1 MCIRDRRELSYAG
14 RPLVDGFG
22 LEEHSWGGRVQV
34 LVPWPNRLTAGRF
47 SFGGHDLVLP
57 LTEPELS
64 NASHGLVRWA
74 AWTLEEHT
82 AHSVSLTYRLMA
94 RTGWPWTL
102 DLHVVHDLSA
112 DGLTVTVTATNM
124 SPEEAPYAAGSHP
137 YLCVGSGPVD
147 QLELTLP
154 AATALRTDDHKRA
167 VGSEPVDGGEL
178 DFRVSRPLRSTVLDT
193 AFTDLERDEWG
204 RATTTLRDPRS
215 GEGVSLWVDPAWTH
229 LQVFT
234 ADGAPAFTQFS
245 ASNGGWTR
253 AGAFDYLAATEDP
266 WDAAPGNPYSQWNHT
281 VTAAALEKAWPGS
294 GSFVSLAVTARDG
307 NGAWGGRVVRVEVR
321 FTGATRSLTG
331 DQFRSWFGL
340 RSDWFRLQ
348 S

>member
-1 MCIRDRRELSYAG
+1 MLAPSGDQFEISGGGYRAVVTECGAALRELSYAG

-22 LEEHSWGGRVQV
+22 LEEHSWGGRGQV
-34 LVPWPNRLTAGRF
+34 LVPWPNRLTEGRF

-124 SPEEAPYAAGSHP
+124 SAEEAPYAAGSHP

-204 RATTTLRDPRS
+204 RATTILRDPRS

-234 ADGAPAFTQFS
+234 AD
-245 ASNGGWTR
+245 
-253 AGAFDYLAATEDP
+253 E
-266 WDAAPGNPYSQWNHT
+266 APG
-281 VTAAALEKAWPGS
+281 ARR
-294 GSFVSLAVTARDG
+294 SLAVEPMTAPPD
-307 NGAWGGRVVRVEVR
+307 A
-321 FTGATRSLTG
+321 
-331 DQFRSWFGL
+331 L
-340 RSDWFRLQ
+340 RSGTDLVVLAPAGSPGDEHSGSWGIRAVD
-348 S
+348 

>member
-1 MCIRDRRELSYAG
+1 MLAPSGDQFEISGGGYRAVVTESGAALRELSYAG

-22 LEEHSWGGRVQV
+22 LEEHSWGGRGQ
-34 LVPWPNRLTAGRF
+34 LLAPWPNRLAEGRF
-47 SFGGHDLVLP
+47 SFGGHELVLP
-57 LTEPELS
+57 LTEPELR

-94 RTGWPWTL
+94 RPGWPWTL

-137 YLCVGSGPVD
+137 YLCVGAGPVD

-154 AATALRTDDHKRA
+154 AATALRTDELKRP
-167 VGSEPVDGGEL
+167 VGSEQVEGGEL
-178 DFRVSRPLRSTVLDT
+178 DFRISRPLRSTVLDT

-229 LQVFT
+229 LQVYT
-234 ADGAPAFTQFS
+234 ADDAGPS
-245 ASNGGWTR
+245 AR
-253 AGAFDYLAATEDP
+253 R
-266 WDAAPGNPYSQWNHT
+266 
-281 VTAAALEKAWPGS
+281 
-294 GSFVSLAVTARDG
+294 SLAVEPMTAPPD
-307 NGAWGGRVVRVEVR
+307 A
-321 FTGATRSLTG
+321 
-331 DQFRSWFGL
+331 L
-340 RSDWFRLQ
+340 RSGTDLVVLAPAGSPGDEHSGSWGVRAVD
-348 S
+348 

>member
-1 MCIRDRRELSYAG
+1 MLAPSGDQFEISGGGYRAVVTESGAALRELSYAG

-22 LEEHSWGGRVQV
+22 LEEHSWGGRGQQ
-34 LVPWPNRLTAGRF
+34 LAPWPNRLAEGRF
-47 SFGGHDLVLP
+47 SFGGHELVLP
-57 LTEPELS
+57 LTEPELR

-82 AHSVSLTYRLMA
+82 DHSVSLTYRLMA
-94 RTGWPWTL
+94 RPGWPWTL

-137 YLCVGSGPVD
+137 YLCVGAGPVD

-154 AATALRTDDHKRA
+154 AATALRTDNLKRP
-167 VGSEPVDGGEL
+167 VGSEHVEGGEL
-178 DFRVSRPLRSTVLDT
+178 DFRISRPLRSTVLDT

-229 LQVFT
+229 LQVYT
-234 ADGAPAFTQFS
+234 ADDAGPS
-245 ASNGGWTR
+245 AR
-253 AGAFDYLAATEDP
+253 R
-266 WDAAPGNPYSQWNHT
+266 
-281 VTAAALEKAWPGS
+281 
-294 GSFVSLAVTARDG
+294 SLAVEPMTAPPD
-307 NGAWGGRVVRVEVR
+307 A
-321 FTGATRSLTG
+321 
-331 DQFRSWFGL
+331 L
-340 RSDWFRLQ
+340 RSGTDLVVLAPAGSPGDEHSGSWGVRAVD
-348 S
+348 